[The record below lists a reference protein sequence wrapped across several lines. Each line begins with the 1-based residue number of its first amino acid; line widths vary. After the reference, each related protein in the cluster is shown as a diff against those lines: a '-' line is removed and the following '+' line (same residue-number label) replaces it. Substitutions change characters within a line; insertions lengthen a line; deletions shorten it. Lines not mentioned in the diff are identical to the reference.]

1 MFTVYQD
8 LSSHCEGNGV
18 VYNLCPIR
26 AYIQTNK
33 GDKRKWSG
41 DGVWNQDT
49 DMYGVSTMAQEL
61 CQLLPCELSHV
72 QQNSL
77 PYTKFFSIFPL
88 STHSSIFR
96 SSTVPTTLA
105 HLPHPIITKFCSW
118 MLPIASCLVSLPLF
132 FSLISPSS
140 FHIVRRVNSLK
151 GKYHQINFDSF
162 GRQATEFT

>member
-49 DMYGVSTMAQEL
+49 DMYGVSTMA
-61 CQLLPCELSHV
+61 
-72 QQNSL
+72 
-77 PYTKFFSIFPL
+77 
-88 STHSSIFR
+88 
-96 SSTVPTTLA
+96 
-105 HLPHPIITKFCSW
+105 
-118 MLPIASCLVSLPLF
+118 
-132 FSLISPSS
+132 
-140 FHIVRRVNSLK
+140 
-151 GKYHQINFDSF
+151 
-162 GRQATEFT
+162 